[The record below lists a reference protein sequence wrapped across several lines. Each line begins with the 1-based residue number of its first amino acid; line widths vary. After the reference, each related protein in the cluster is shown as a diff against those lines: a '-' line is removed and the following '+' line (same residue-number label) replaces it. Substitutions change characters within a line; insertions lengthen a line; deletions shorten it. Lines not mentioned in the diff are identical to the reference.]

1 MKFYAHTFGE
11 NKEDWQLLF
20 DHLTQTAELAYKFG
34 KDSGLSEIA
43 YLTGMLHDIGKYSY
57 AFQKRLLGCS
67 GHVDHSTAGGREI
80 CDFTRNDKLKAI
92 IGNLI
97 AYCVVG
103 HHSGLPDYGSS
114 VDLDTEGTLKA
125 RLKKNLEEYS
135 VYQKEINLDKIK
147 FPEFKPLRPSTK
159 TGGFTISF
167 FTRMLFSCLVDAD
180 YQDTENFM
188 TRGEKKRGGFDEIP
202 WYQEQFNRYLEKFEN
217 PTNPINEKRTEILQT
232 CIKKA
237 NYRPGLFTLTVPT
250 GGGKTFASM
259 AFALN
264 HAYLHQLSRI
274 IYVIPYTSIIEQ
286 NASAFKEVLGENN
299 VLEHHSN
306 FDWKPKNLKSDP
318 NFSDDQSNNAFEKV
332 KLSAENWDIP
342 VVVTTNVQFFES
354 LYTNRSRGCRKIH
367 NIAKSVIIFDEAQ
380 MLPLDYLK
388 PCLFAI
394 SELISNYGSSAIFC
408 TATQPSIERFMPG
421 KVNFQELAPN
431 PQELYQ
437 FFKRVRV
444 KSIGKI
450 SDSKLMEKINSEDQ
464 VLCIVN
470 TRKHAKGLFD
480 MLLDEDRFHLSTL
493 MCPNHRKK
501 TIQEIKDRLQKSNP
515 CKVISTQIMEA
526 GIDVDFPVGYRAL
539 SGLDSIIQAAGRVNR
554 EGKRKEGIM
563 HVFEVDSEFVKK
575 TPAYIQQGAVLAKKI
590 LRNFSDDPISLQAI
604 YAYYNELYQLQSEKA
619 FDMKEI
625 INCFERGI
633 PEFDFKTAA
642 DRFNLIENSTVSVI
656 IPYDEYAENLIHQL
670 RFTEFPKSIIRK
682 LQSYT
687 VNIYEREF
695 EALQSLGLIDTYLD
709 FYSVLNSMDY
719 YNKKT
724 GLIIPDGISGDAI
737 FL

>member
-11 NKEDWQLLF
+11 NKEDWQLLY

-34 KDSGLSEIA
+34 KDSELSDLA
-43 YLTGMLHDIGKYSY
+43 YITGMLHDIGKYSD
-57 AFQKRLLGCS
+57 AFQKKLLGS
-67 GHVDHSTAGGREI
+67 SIHVDHSTAGGKEI
-80 CDFTRNDKLKAI
+80 CEFTKNDKLKSI
-92 IGNLI
+92 IGFLI

-135 VYQKEINLDKIK
+135 AYRNEIDLFKIK
-147 FPEFKPLRPSTK
+147 LPVFKQLRPSTK
-159 TGGFTISF
+159 TGGFTLSF

-180 YQDTENFM
+180 YQDTENFI
-188 TRGEKKRGGFDEIP
+188 TRGEKKRGGYYGIP
-202 WYQEQFNRYLEKFEN
+202 WYREQFIRFLEKFEN
-217 PTNPINEKRTEILQT
+217 PTNPINDKRTEILQT

-237 NYRPGLFTLTVPT
+237 NYEPGLFTLTVPT

-264 HAYLHQLSRI
+264 HAYINQLNRI

-286 NASAFKEVLGENN
+286 NASSFKEVLGEHN

-306 FDWKPKNLKSDP
+306 FDWKSENWKLSVDYL
-318 NFSDDQSNNAFEKV
+318 DDHSNNAIEKL

-342 VVVTTNVQFFES
+342 IIVTTNVQFFNS
-354 LYTNRSRGCRKIH
+354 LFANRSRGCRKIH

-388 PCLFAI
+388 PCIYAI

-421 KVNFQELAPN
+421 KVQFQELAPN
-431 PQELYQ
+431 PKELYQ

-444 KSIGKI
+444 CSIGKL
-450 SDSKLMEKINSEDQ
+450 SDSDLMEKINFNDQ

-480 MLLDEDRFHLSTL
+480 MLSGKDGFHLSTL
-493 MCPNHRKK
+493 MCPIHRKE
-501 TIQEIKDRLQKSNP
+501 TIKEIKNRLKNSIP

-526 GIDVDFPVGYRAL
+526 GIDVDFSTGYRAL
-539 SGLDSIIQAAGRVNR
+539 SGLDSLIQAAGRVNR
-554 EGKRKEGIM
+554 EGKHKEGIM

-575 TPAYIQQGAVLAKKI
+575 TPAYIQQGAALAKKI
-590 LRNFSDDPISLQAI
+590 LRDFPDDPISLQAI
-604 YAYYNELYQLQSEKA
+604 YAYYNELYQLQSEKT
-619 FDMKEI
+619 FDMKDI
-625 INCFERGI
+625 INCFEHGI

-642 DRFNLIENSTVSVI
+642 DRFNLIENISVPLI
-656 IPYDEYAENLIHQL
+656 IPYDADAENLIHQL
-670 RFTEFPKSIIRK
+670 KYTEFPKSIIRR

-687 VNIYEREF
+687 VNIYEREY
-695 EALQSLGLIDTYLD
+695 EALQSLGLVDTYLD
-709 FYSVLNSMDY
+709 FYSVLNSKDY
-719 YNKKT
+719 YNGKT

-737 FL
+737 FP